1 MAAARFAM
9 HRRMVNRVAWAL
21 APLLV
26 LLAVAVWVGD
36 SELDD
41 VPFLEQ
47 VVNLEDPKASRT
59 AALLLEPLARPG
71 TAIPVSIT
79 LDPEV
84 WDRFEHDSFNKA
96 STHDTLEP
104 AQLAI
109 GSNPPLDVGVRV
121 RGRSSTRTRRKSLY
135 VDFGHLIPVDDT
147 IRTRKLLLINL
158 YDDPF
163 GFEHELCYRLL
174 SERGL
179 FYSRRQF
186 AAVTVNNKALGLYL
200 IVERPEDAARRQIAG
215 LYGIYRTRH
224 VWPEHERVW
233 LRRGFDPRPLFAQ
246 LEGALDLRDPAEQ
259 EQALAQ
265 VMDLEGYMTWLVF
278 NSLVQNA
285 DSVDELFFLLSA
297 QPDGRR
303 KVQFSAWDYDN
314 LQEPEAHPGDTRYH
328 PLLFGAEL
336 PMDDVIMDNPRL
348 FQRFKRQMRD
358 LLSDPWTDEKLIA
371 AIDALQVE
379 LDGLDDGL
387 DAETQAA
394 LRHDRDVGMR
404 RFKAKLLRRRKLLD
418 VLSDPM
424 KAR

>member
-1 MAAARFAM
+1 
-9 HRRMVNRVAWAL
+9 
-21 APLLV
+21 
-26 LLAVAVWVGD
+26 
-36 SELDD
+36 
-41 VPFLEQ
+41 
-47 VVNLEDPKASRT
+47 
-59 AALLLEPLARPG
+59 
-71 TAIPVSIT
+71 
-79 LDPEV
+79 
-84 WDRFEHDSFNKA
+84 
-96 STHDTLEP
+96 
-104 AQLAI
+104 
-109 GSNPPLDVGVRV
+109 
-121 RGRSSTRTRRKSLY
+121 
-135 VDFGHLIPVDDT
+135 
-147 IRTRKLLLINL
+147 
-158 YDDPF
+158 
-163 GFEHELCYRLL
+163 
-174 SERGL
+174 
-179 FYSRRQF
+179 
-186 AAVTVNNKALGLYL
+186 
-200 IVERPEDAARRQIAG
+200 
-215 LYGIYRTRH
+215 
-224 VWPEHERVW
+224 
-233 LRRGFDPRPLFAQ
+233 
-246 LEGALDLRDPAEQ
+246 
-259 EQALAQ
+259 
-265 VMDLEGYMTWLVF
+265 MTWLVF

>member
-147 IRTRKLLLINL
+147 IRTR
-158 YDDPF
+158 
-163 GFEHELCYRLL
+163 
-174 SERGL
+174 
-179 FYSRRQF
+179 
-186 AAVTVNNKALGLYL
+186 
-200 IVERPEDAARRQIAG
+200 
-215 LYGIYRTRH
+215 
-224 VWPEHERVW
+224 
-233 LRRGFDPRPLFAQ
+233 
-246 LEGALDLRDPAEQ
+246 
-259 EQALAQ
+259 
-265 VMDLEGYMTWLVF
+265 
-278 NSLVQNA
+278 
-285 DSVDELFFLLSA
+285 
-297 QPDGRR
+297 
-303 KVQFSAWDYDN
+303 
-314 LQEPEAHPGDTRYH
+314 
-328 PLLFGAEL
+328 
-336 PMDDVIMDNPRL
+336 
-348 FQRFKRQMRD
+348 
-358 LLSDPWTDEKLIA
+358 
-371 AIDALQVE
+371 
-379 LDGLDDGL
+379 
-387 DAETQAA
+387 
-394 LRHDRDVGMR
+394 
-404 RFKAKLLRRRKLLD
+404 
-418 VLSDPM
+418 
-424 KAR
+424 